1 MDSVVPQII
10 IPGASVAMRDPTQPI
25 NQDSQSGESIHQ
37 LMVKGFVCP
46 ENSCRLSGEIR
57 RGMPILSKDG
67 LDVGKV
73 AAIVLNGEDHQ
84 ATHVLLSRLP
94 QESGYW
100 LVSLDMIA
108 GISEQG
114 VRLSVSE
121 TMVKSLPEW
130 HSN

>member
-1 MDSVVPQII
+1 MH
-10 IPGASVAMRDPTQPI
+10 DPTQSI
-25 NQDSQSGESIHQ
+25 NQNSQSGESIHQ

-46 ENSCRLSGEIR
+46 ENSCKLSGEIR
-57 RGMPILSKDG
+57 RGMPILSSDG
-67 LDVGKV
+67 LEVGKV
-73 AAIVLNGEDHQ
+73 AAIVLNGRNHN

-100 LVSLDMIA
+100 LVSLNIIA

-114 VRLSVSE
+114 VQLSVSE
-121 TMVKSLPEW
+121 TMAESLPEW